1 MEQKEFETR
10 LDELELRIAKARAFV
25 EIANLQ
31 ARFNYYMEA
40 NLMDKLIDLFVKN
53 DDEATCEVFDSG
65 IYKGFDAIKRFFKA
79 REDIQS
85 ERGTMMN
92 LMLKSPFI
100 QVSEDGKTAK
110 AFWHVLGADA
120 LYATPYPCDEEK
132 LTAAW
137 LAGRFYNEFA
147 IEDDKWRFKKVC
159 LMPYIITPVEQGWV
173 KQSDCYRFAPDPRI
187 CKPTT
192 SNKKMYTYH
201 PHGDA
206 NEFLSLLPTPV
217 RD

>member
-1 MEQKEFETR
+1 MDNKELEAR
-10 LDELELRIAKARAFV
+10 IEELELRIARSKAFV

-31 ARFNYYMEA
+31 ARFNYYLEA
-40 NLMDKLIDLFVKN
+40 NLTDRVIELFSEKDPDVS
-53 DDEATCEVFDSG
+53 CEVFDTG
-65 IYKGFDAIKRFFKA
+65 IYKGIDAIKNFWNA
-79 REDIQS
+79 RYDIQA

-100 QVSEDGKTAK
+100 KVSEDGKSAK

-137 LAGRFYNEFA
+137 LVGRFYNEY
-147 IEDDKWRFKKVC
+147 ILEDGKWKIKKLT
-159 LMPYIITPVEQGWV
+159 LMPYIITPFEQGWV
-173 KQSDCYRFAPDPRI
+173 KQSDCYRFAPDPRV
-187 CKPTT
+187 CKPSST
-192 SNKKMYTYH
+192 NKKMYTYH

-206 NEFLSLLPTPV
+206 NEFLSLLPKPM
-217 RD
+217 